1 VAALHRCRAGSE
13 CAVTD
18 LLTIMR
24 IGKGCPGMSISLSN
38 IVSHP
43 ALRHISIVL
52 GLIALAIV
60 GQKVSVRQVESKA
73 DEWVDKIK
81 IDDPGSTFD
90 IPAGFNAS
98 DSEKRRLLQQV
109 KMIRGRALH
118 HFAVM
123 KYFYAQY
130 YMAISIV
137 MVSGVIAAITLLFI
151 TKDGWGSAN
160 QYVKTV
166 FITIAA
172 LTAYFGAFPA
182 VFQQSQ
188 NIADNK
194 KLYLQYVALHD
205 EVMSYFP
212 LQQDV
217 DGNQKSVSE
226 FIHYLDKRLIQ
237 LNTFAIGFDDT
248 KVPNYKGAFDK
259 P

>member
-1 VAALHRCRAGSE
+1 M
-13 CAVTD
+13 
-18 LLTIMR
+18 TI
-24 IGKGCPGMSISLSN
+24 SFSD

-43 ALRHISIVL
+43 ALRHI
-52 GLIALAIV
+52 LIALGFIALVIL
-60 GQKVSVRQVESKA
+60 GQKASVRQVESKA

-81 IDDPGSTFD
+81 IEDPGNTLE
-90 IPAGFNAS
+90 IPSGFSAS
-98 DSEKRRLLQQV
+98 DSEKGRLLHQV

-137 MVSGVIAAITLLFI
+137 MVSGVIAALTLLFI
-151 TKDGWGSAN
+151 TKDGWDNAN

-166 FITIAA
+166 FITAAA
-172 LTAYFGAFPA
+172 LTAYFGAFPP

-205 EVMSYFP
+205 EVMSYLP
-212 LQQDV
+212 LQQDI
-217 DGNQKSVSE
+217 DGKQKTVSE
-226 FIHYLDKRLIQ
+226 FIHYLDKQLIQ